1 MKELKITKDY
11 TSIEFGSPIKE
22 SQALW
27 EEGKVE
33 KLCIYGTS
41 TFLIRLMERLANEDH
56 KKMHSMELLGAY
68 EGEKRSDG

>member
-11 TSIEFGSPIKE
+11 TSIEFGNPIKE
-22 SQALW
+22 SQDLW

-41 TFLIRLMERLANEDH
+41 TFLIRLMERLANEDQ
-56 KKMHSMELLGAY
+56 KSMHSMELLGAY